1 MFSDLVLRSYQWC
14 SPDTNAFIH
23 SGRGVCMDEID
34 PDTMMIVAGLIISV
48 LASIEIYSNWKNA

>member
-1 MFSDLVLRSYQWC
+1 
-14 SPDTNAFIH
+14 
-23 SGRGVCMDEID
+23 MDEID